1 MQTPESKI
9 LKQYNLIGDAIY
21 YHHVRTEA
29 TGGEYLHPSE
39 AHASYEMLLLLE
51 GEISYIIE
59 GETYTAGAGDMIFVA
74 PGEIHAIRIDGRKPY
89 ERLVLLFDIE
99 VLRRMMRELC
109 AEPEF
114 FSREGKNRPHIIPRA
129 LAEEY
134 GLNRLLKEIFSCE
147 DEDRY
152 KRLFIMSKLLCF
164 MIQTDKMIG
173 ANAERFAAP
182 TSKDSLVSA
191 ATTYINEHIGE
202 PIQLEEI
209 AKSLF
214 VSKSTLC
221 HRFAKSVHMT
231 TMHYILLKKMHYA
244 AELLRKGYSAAET
257 AAMVGYDN
265 YTSFFYNYKRLMGKA
280 PAGAR
285 SAQL

>member
-1 MQTPESKI
+1 MQMPETEV

-74 PGEIHAIRIDGRKPY
+74 PGEIHAIRIDGSKPY

-99 VLRRMMRELC
+99 ALRRMMQELC
-109 AEPEF
+109 ASLEV
-114 FSREGKNRPHIIPRA
+114 FSQKKENCLHILPRA
-129 LAEEY
+129 LVSEY
-134 GLNRLLKEIFSCE
+134 GLDRLLQEIFSCE
-147 DEDRY
+147 DADQY

-164 MIQTDKMIG
+164 MIQTDKAFG
-173 ANAERFAAP
+173 ANKERLAAP
-182 TSKDSLVSA
+182 TSKDGLVSA
-191 ATTYINEHIGE
+191 AATYINEHIGE
-202 PIQLEEI
+202 PIRLEDM

-221 HRFAKSVHMT
+221 HRFVKSVHMT
-231 TMHYILLKKMHYA
+231 TMNYILLKKMHYA
-244 AELLRKGYSAAET
+244 ADLLRKGCSAT
-257 AAMVGYDN
+257 AAASMVGYDN
-265 YTSFFYNYKRLMGKA
+265 YTSFFYNYKRLMGKP
-280 PAGAR
+280 PAEKRRGG
-285 SAQL
+285 